1 MKKINIYRVIEPET
15 GTVIIAGTVGECARA
30 LKLPKDK
37 FWVAAGR
44 GTPITCSL
52 TVEAVDPG
60 DAGRPELVQENQYDR
75 WDKFAARA
83 RAFYGVPVRHFG
95 DDLYK
100 APKRPE
106 NGEQNR
112 NIHFL
117 TGNKKNDELRE
128 EWIQKPYE
136 NEGTL

>member
-1 MKKINIYRVIEPET
+1 MRKINIYRVIEPET
-15 GTVIIAGTVGECARA
+15 GTVIITGTAGECARA

-37 FWVAAGR
+37 FWAATSR
-44 GTPITCSL
+44 GIQITRPL
-52 TVEAVDPG
+52 AVEAVDPG

-95 DDLYK
+95 DDLYN

-106 NGEQNR
+106 NGE
-112 NIHFL
+112 
-117 TGNKKNDELRE
+117 
-128 EWIQKPYE
+128 
-136 NEGTL
+136 